1 MVEIKQIEPDY
12 NDLVFNPTMTWS
24 EFKEKV
30 AKFAHEKRPDLFY
43 FRAKAEVVIG
53 KLSMDQNGSIWVSYV
68 DNRGEDSWVL
78 LVDDRTYEQM
88 LKVLESV
95 YDQN

>member
-1 MVEIKQIEPDY
+1 MVEIIQIEPDY
-12 NDLVFNPTMTWS
+12 NDLVFKPAMTWG

-30 AKFAHEKRPDLFY
+30 TKFAHEKRPDLSY

-53 KLSMDQNGSIWVSYV
+53 KLSLDQDGSIWVSYV
-68 DNRGEDSWVL
+68 DQDGEDNWVL

-88 LKVLESV
+88 LKVMESI
-95 YDQN
+95 YD